1 MLAGVFPMDVPAG
14 GVLTMVVPLGIFIG
28 LLFWGF
34 FQRKRF
40 N

>member
-1 MLAGVFPMDVPAG
+1 MFLGLVQNSPAG
-14 GVLTMVVPLGIFIG
+14 GVLTMVVPLGIFVA

>member
-1 MLAGVFPMDVPAG
+1 MFGASLIQNVPAG
-14 GVLTMVVPLGIFIG
+14 GVLTMVLPLGIFIS
-28 LLFWGF
+28 LVFWGF

>member
-1 MLAGVFPMDVPAG
+1 MFLGMVQNSPAG
-14 GVLTMVVPLGIFIG
+14 AVLTMVVPLGIFVA

>member
-1 MLAGVFPMDVPAG
+1 MFAGLIQNVPAG
-14 GVLTMVVPLGIFIG
+14 GVLTMVLPVGIFVA

>member
-14 GVLTMVVPLGIFIG
+14 GVRTMVVPLGIFIG